1 MKKVIAAISALV
13 LTGSITVVNAS
24 ALSFDDLY
32 AWVRNEEIT
41 TDETTETEEAEDTGI
56 TTITIVTTTEETESE
71 TTTTITTST
80 EEETELSTTTD
91 EEKEQLKKQIEELE
105 RQLEERG
112 MTIDDLSCTID
123 ELQYALTQANNRA
136 SSGGSSGGG
145 SGGGGVAKA
154 PVVTTVTEVTTV
166 ETTTVT
172 ADTDGNAELVEAVKK
187 EDTERQFITVSAK
200 DGSVFYIIID
210 HEGENENVYFLN
222 KVDVADLNAILDPD
236 GKNTV
241 TEIVTAPVVTE
252 ATPTVTEPVEEE
264 TNSLSKISG
273 FLPLLGIGAFAA
285 IYYFFKIRPKKN
297 AIPDDYDSDDDGEDF
312 EQEEE
317 YIDEDGSNE

>member
-1 MKKVIAAISALV
+1 MKKIIVAISALL
-13 LTGSITVVNAS
+13 LTSSLATVSVS

-32 AWVRNEEIT
+32 AWVRSEET
-41 TDETTETEEAEDTGI
+41 STDNTTETEDTSDTEVSETEETDDTGI
-56 TTITIVTTTEETESE
+56 TTTTVTTTTVTTTVEETDSQTA
-71 TTTTITTST
+71 TTTT
-80 EEETELSTTTD
+80 D
-91 EEKEQLKKQIEELE
+91 GEKEQLKKQIEELE

-136 SSGGSSGGG
+136 SNGGGG
-145 SGGGGVAKA
+145 SGGGGGAAKA
-154 PVVTTVTEVTTV
+154 PVVTTVTEVTTT

-172 ADTDGNAELVEAVKK
+172 ADTDGNAELIEAVKK

-200 DGSVFYIIID
+200 DGSVFYIVID
-210 HEGENENVYFLN
+210 HEGGNENVYFLN

-236 GKNTV
+236 GENAV

-252 ATPTVTEPVEEE
+252 PVIVEEPVKEE
-264 TNSLSKISG
+264 NGFLSSISG
-273 FLPLLGIGAFAA
+273 FLPLLGIGVFALG
-285 IYYFFKIRPKKN
+285 YYFLKIKPKKN
-297 AIPDDYDSDDDGEDF
+297 AIPDDDYDGDEDGEDF

-317 YIDEDGSNE
+317 YIEE